1 MKIPKIRENSYFK
14 LFQNI
19 SKAQLGLIKGLFF
32 MNKLFL
38 LGFSG
43 LTLLSLSACG
53 EQNPNANKPSVPVAA
68 SQTSSASGASSAS
81 SVSTAS
87 ASSTSS
93 PEKIF
98 AQQSVQ
104 LFFESCIKHAG
115 NEKAVGEWIQ
125 KNQLLELKD
134 NQKKDFGLEKEIKR
148 AWAINSPDGG
158 QFLVVSGENYCGT
171 RIHIADGDTTV
182 QETKS
187 LLENVAKDTQ
197 YTFKI
202 IEQGAL
208 PNYPN
213 VKQSIFSLSKS
224 DTPNELWVQ
233 VLTTKD
239 PNAYAQ
245 ASLNMRLVAGKK

>member
-1 MKIPKIRENSYFK
+1 
-14 LFQNI
+14 
-19 SKAQLGLIKGLFF
+19 

-38 LGFSG
+38 LGFSS

-68 SQTSSASGASSAS
+68 SQTASASSASGVATASAS
-81 SVSTAS
+81 TPQT

-115 NEKAVGEWIQ
+115 NEKAVTEWIQ